1 MAGVPATTADG
12 LQDVISDK
20 RRADPSGKGGT
31 DLLAGFGNLDILRQL
46 GLMVG
51 LMASVAIG
59 FAVVLWS
66 QGDDYQPIYG
76 NMQGYDA
83 SIIMEALDT
92 SGTDYRVEPSS
103 GVILVKASELST
115 IKLRLASA
123 GVARYDGTGYEL
135 LDEDQALGTSQYMEA
150 NRIKRSQEGEL
161 QRTITSFRNIQ
172 STRVHIAI
180 PQRSVFM
187 RSTNKPTA
195 SVFLTLNSGANLS
208 DTQIDAIAN
217 LVASSIPELHVDDV
231 TIVDQRGN
239 LLSRS
244 DVNLGLELAD
254 KQFQYTRKFEQSLIE
269 RVRSI
274 LSPIVGVD
282 GFQAQVTA
290 DIDFTQVEYAA
301 ESYDPANQL
310 IRSEQ
315 TSEESTLGED
325 FIGGIPGALANQPP
339 ADGVLVDEFTAG
351 TNGLEGQPGN
361 RRLQAT
367 RNYELG
373 RKISYTNND
382 PVSINRVSVAVV
394 LDDRRGVGEEPAS
407 AWSEVQ
413 INQIATLVKDA
424 VGFSADR
431 GDSVTVI
438 NNSFAPINLLA
449 ESAVPIWQQS
459 WLHTLLKQA
468 AAGLFIL
475 LMVLGVLRPVLANL
489 AKVSPESR
497 QLALAAT
504 EGDFSDYA
512 LAERA
517 LMGDDV
523 RFQGSGDAMLAG
535 PGSEGA
541 YDRQIDQVRGL
552 VAEDPGRVAQ
562 VVKKWVSESGQ

>member
-1 MAGVPATTADG
+1 MASVPATTADD
-12 LQDVISDK
+12 LQDVIGDK
-20 RRADPSGKGGT
+20 TGGKDRT
-31 DLLAGFGNLDILRQL
+31 DLLAGFGSLDILRQL
-46 GLMVG
+46 GLMIG

-66 QGDDYQPIYG
+66 QGGDYQPIYG

-83 SIIMEALDT
+83 SVIMEVLDT
-92 SGTDYRVEPSS
+92 NGTDYRVEPSS
-103 GVILVKASELST
+103 GVILVKADEMSA

-135 LDEDQALGTSQYMEA
+135 LDEDQALGTSQFMEA

-161 QRTITSFRNIQ
+161 QRTITSFRNVQ
-172 STRVHIAI
+172 SARVHIAI

-187 RSTNKPTA
+187 RSSNKPTA
-195 SVFLTLNSGANLS
+195 SVFLTLISGASLS
-208 DTQIDAIAN
+208 ETQIGAIAN
-217 LVASSIPELHVDDV
+217 LVASSVPELHVDDV

-239 LLSRS
+239 LLSRV

-254 KQFQYTRKFEQSLIE
+254 KQFQYTRKFEQNLIE
-269 RVRSI
+269 RVRGI

-290 DIDFTQVEYAA
+290 DIDFTQVEFAA
-301 ESYDPANQL
+301 ESYDPANQM

-315 TSEESTLGED
+315 TLEERNAAED
-325 FIGGIPGALANQPP
+325 FVGGIPGALSNQPP
-339 ADGVLVDEFTAG
+339 ADGVLVDEFTPGAE
-351 TNGLEGQPGN
+351 NPDGLASS

-382 PVSINRVSVAVV
+382 PVSINRISVAVV
-394 LDDRRGVGEEPAS
+394 LDDRPGIGEEPGS
-407 AWSEVQ
+407 AWNEVQ
-413 INQIATLVKDA
+413 INQITTLVRDA
-424 VGFSADR
+424 VGFNENR

-438 NNSFAPINLLA
+438 NNTFAPVDYGPDA
-449 ESAVPIWQQS
+449 TVPIWQQS
-459 WLHTLLKQA
+459 WLQNLLKQL
-468 AAGLFIL
+468 AAGIFIL

-489 AKVSPESR
+489 AKASPESR

-504 EGDFSDYA
+504 QGEFSDFA

-517 LMGDDV
+517 MLDDDV
-523 RFQGSGDAMLAG
+523 RFSGRGDAMLAG
-535 PGSEGA
+535 PGNQGS
-541 YDRQIDQVRGL
+541 YDLQIDQVRGL
-552 VAEDPGRVAQ
+552 IAEDPGRVAQ
-562 VVKKWVSESGQ
+562 VVKKWVSDSGR